1 MGYPFGVTPPM
12 FDVEKMFDWK
22 ADFDAFNMF
31 ALQHEDLDG
40 IVNAVVEA
48 VQASGGNDCNIEID
62 GTEWVGRPLTNYE
75 KNYIVREV
83 NRRL

>member
-48 VQASGGNDCNIEID
+48 VQVSGGNDCNIEID
-62 GTEWVGRPLTNYE
+62 GTEWVGRPLTDYE